1 VHSPAVATAAKTA
14 AIIDLRMLNSSALDV
29 SLLHDPVTF
38 RLSAPAPI
46 YGVSTSSYSLGNSE
60 LIEQS
65 IKSIARNP
73 YSESG
78 LHRDGAAAQFDLL
91 SAAGRIHLMI
101 NLPDVAES

>member
-1 VHSPAVATAAKTA
+1 MRNVGCDNARATNDDRFLSTGRFPVARSGDIPSVRA
-14 AIIDLRMLNSSALDV
+14 SSY
-29 SLLHDPVTF
+29 S
-38 RLSAPAPI
+38 I

-91 SAAGRIHLMI
+91 SAADRIHLMI